1 MTADNYQDLAKDIIK
16 NIGGESNVKD
26 LRHCITRLRFNLKDN
41 SLANDDAI
49 KKLNGVVTV
58 VKSGGQYQVVI
69 GQHVAEVYQAILNQ
83 TSISGQAAAQDEEVI
98 EDDRNFLNKFI
109 DFISGVFQ
117 PFLMALSATGMI
129 KGVVAL
135 LGSFGLNA
143 DNSGLYFVLN
153 MAGDAF
159 FQFLPVMVAIT
170 TARKLKMNEFTAIAI
185 AVAFLHPSL
194 GTINNREVLYTLFAG
209 TPFESNVQLSMLGL
223 PVILPR
229 SGYYASIIPIIA
241 SVWFGSKLEK
251 WFSQRLPKIL
261 RSFLT
266 PFFTVLIAFP
276 IALLIIGP
284 IANFL
289 SAIIG
294 EFFVGIY
301 DISPILFGTL
311 LAAIWQI
318 LVIFGL
324 HWGIIPIQFLLL
336 AEQGF
341 EPVSATTM
349 MSTFGILGVLL
360 ALIIKSKEDKVK
372 QIAIPASF
380 SALFGISEP
389 AVYGLMLPLRR
400 SFIYAIIANAIA
412 GAYIGYTNTVS
423 YRTGGLGIFSMFR
436 GNDPDGTLGANF
448 LIGFAI
454 ATLVAFVLQMLFPV
468 ERLDKATE
476 AVADDVI
483 VNDTNDV
490 TPVPVVAEDEEIR
503 EEIIASP
510 LSGELM
516 PLSETPDAVFS
527 SGALGKGIT
536 IKPSEGLVKAP
547 ANGKVTAL
555 FDTGHAIGITTD
567 LGTEILIHIGID
579 TVEMNGQGFTKLV
592 ENGDTVQA
600 GQDLIQFDIATIEAA
615 GKSSVVPVIVTKS
628 GDYTDVIFTT
638 DDIIKV
644 GDYLFT
650 SVK

>member
-1 MTADNYQDLAKDIIK
+1 MVINY
-16 NIGGESNVKD
+16 
-26 LRHCITRLRFNLKDN
+26 ITILICRLHKIFD
-41 SLANDDAI
+41 
-49 KKLNGVVTV
+49 
-58 VKSGGQYQVVI
+58 
-69 GQHVAEVYQAILNQ
+69 
-83 TSISGQAAAQDEEVI
+83 
-98 EDDRNFLNKFI
+98 
-109 DFISGVFQ
+109 
-117 PFLMALSATGMI
+117 
-129 KGVVAL
+129 
-135 LGSFGLNA
+135 
-143 DNSGLYFVLN
+143 
-153 MAGDAF
+153 
-159 FQFLPVMVAIT
+159 T
-170 TARKLKMNEFTAIAI
+170 T
-185 AVAFLHPSL
+185 SL

-436 GNDPDGTLGANF
+436 GIDPDGTLGANFWNF

-490 TPVPVVAEDEEIR
+490 TPVPVVAED

-600 GQDLIQFDIATIEAA
+600 GQVLIQFDIATIEAA

-638 DDIIKV
+638 DDIIKA